1 MVIASLPAPVRRDLA
16 LAVVLPV
23 AAACGMAWAAGWG
36 VGYVAKVAVA
46 MAVAVALFAQAWA
59 ASVRAGAAAPAA
71 MPAGPA
77 TPQDLGPAHRVTLLR
92 LALAMLLA
100 GVLGEPH
107 ATYEAYAVQAPGGP
121 PAPLA
126 WLPWA
131 LLGVAALAAALDALD
146 GPLARRSG
154 RASPLGARF
163 DMECDAWFTLVL
175 SALVWQFERAGAWVL
190 LSGAMRYAFVAATCR
205 WPWLGRPLPPSRR
218 RQAVCVVQIAVL
230 VLALAPVV
238 PSGAASALCAFG
250 LALLA
255 ASFGAD
261 VWRLVRAR
269 REPGPGPDPMGPA
282 PGVDP
287 SAPSALPATPG
298 SWLLRFVLAALVLN
312 TLLTFESRLDGMGVH
327 WSPRLSFELCVG
339 LLVLLGWVSRR
350 GPPGARALSWLAC
363 GFTALV
369 VLRYAD
375 VTVPAFFGRPVNLYW
390 DAPHVWQ
397 LASMAWATWSPAVV
411 LGAGAAVLLVLG
423 SVTFVAR
430 ASLAALAECLL
441 ARPRVRP
448 WLVAGVALLGASFV
462 AYPFVSVDTRWFFS
476 LPVTPVAARQV
487 QVLAQA
493 LSRERTEAR
502 LTPSPSF
509 EGDLGGLRGADVLLL
524 FAESYGMATFERP
537 AQARALAAP
546 RERLAQALQLGGRQV
561 VSARVRSPTFGGA
574 SWLAHAALLAGV
586 DTQDPNHYDL
596 LLTTKRPTLVSHFA
610 RHGYRTVGWMPGMQ
624 RPWPEG
630 RFYGFERY
638 ADAHGVGYTGPDF
651 GYWRIPDQAAM
662 ALLHAQELGAAG
674 SAASA
679 TSATRVASATP
690 RAPRFV
696 VFPTLQ
702 THAPFHPMAPYQPRW
717 DRLLTREAYSPA
729 EVADALAPTGP
740 PGGWVG
746 AYVGAVAHT
755 FAWLGDYLAGKAS
768 PDLLT
773 IVIGDHQPLAAVAGA
788 GATWD
793 VPVHVIST
801 DAALLQRLRDAGFV
815 SGLVPG
821 PSTLGG
827 MHELTGLLVR
837 AFEAPGVDVA
847 GTGARRQ

>member
-1 MVIASLPAPVRRDLA
+1 MGPENDRTVIASLPAPVRRDLW
-16 LAVVLPV
+16 LAVGLPA
-23 AAACGMAWAAGWG
+23 AAACGVAWAAGWG
-36 VGYVAKVAVA
+36 PGYVAKVAVA
-46 MAVAVALFAQAWA
+46 MAVAVALFAYAWA
-59 ASVRAGAAAPAA
+59 ASPAVAP
-71 MPAGPA
+71 
-77 TPQDLGPAHRVTLLR
+77 DLGPAHRVTLLR
-92 LALAMLLA
+92 LALAMGLA
-100 GVLGEPH
+100 GVLGEPN
-107 ATYEAYAVQAPGGP
+107 ATYEAYAARLAPASGMPAPGLP
-121 PAPLA
+121 
-126 WLPWA
+126 WLPWI
-131 LLGVAALAAALDALD
+131 LLGVATVAAALDAVD
-146 GPLARRSG
+146 GPLARRTG

-163 DMECDAWFTLVL
+163 DMECDAWLTLVL
-175 SALVWQFERAGAWVL
+175 STLVWQFERAGAWVL
-190 LSGAMRYAFVAATCR
+190 LSGAMRYAFVAATWR

-230 VLALAPVV
+230 VVALAPPV
-238 PSGAASALCAFG
+238 PAGAARVLCTLG
-250 LALLA
+250 LMLLA

-261 VWRLVRAR
+261 VWRLARAR
-269 REPGPGPDPMGPA
+269 GAPGDARPAAAPRGPASIPPGPGP
-282 PGVDP
+282 
-287 SAPSALPATPG
+287 
-298 SWLLRFVLAALVLN
+298 WLLRFVLAALVLN

-327 WSPRLSFELCVG
+327 WSPRLSFELCLG
-339 LLVLLGWVSRR
+339 LLALAAWVARR
-350 GPPGARALSWLAC
+350 GRPGGRTLWTLAG

-369 VLRYAD
+369 VMRYAD

-397 LASMAWATWSPAVV
+397 LVSMAASVWSPLAV
-411 LGAGAAVLLVLG
+411 LGAGVAVLLGLLLI
-423 SVTFVAR
+423 TWVAHT
-430 ASLAALAECLL
+430 ALAALAESLL
-441 ARPRVRP
+441 AWPAVRP
-448 WLVAGVALLGASFV
+448 WLVAGGVLLGASF
-462 AYPFVSVDTRWFFS
+462 AAHPFVGADTRWFFS
-476 LPVTPVAARQV
+476 LPVTPTAARQV
-487 QVLAQA
+487 QVLSQA
-493 LSRERTEAR
+493 MSREHSEAR

-509 EGDLGGLRGADVLLL
+509 EADVGGLRGADVLLL

-546 RERLAQALQLGGRQV
+546 RERLVSALQQGGRSV

-574 SWLAHAALLAGV
+574 SWLAHASLLAGV

-630 RFYGFERY
+630 RFYGFTRY

-662 ALLHAQELGAAG
+662 ALLHAQELGAAE
-674 SAASA
+674 
-679 TSATRVASATP
+679 TATP
-690 RAPRFV
+690 GAAPAPGTPRVPRFV

-717 DRLLTREAYSPA
+717 DRLLTREAYSVA
-729 EVADALAPTGP
+729 EVAEALAPTGP

-746 AYVGAVAHT
+746 AYVGAMAHT
-755 FAWLGDYLAGKAS
+755 FAWLGDYLAGQAS
-768 PDLLT
+768 PHLLT

-793 VPVHVIST
+793 VPVHVISR

-821 PSTLGG
+821 PQALGG

-837 AFEAPGVDVA
+837 AFAAPGVDVA